1 MSDSQAE
8 SSFTNLNE
16 DISDDIVN
24 SNEDE
29 DCVGSVNE
37 LSNLNGDSSPNL
49 SSINSDESS
58 LKSSISPS
66 GNTFSSIQSSI
77 NSAKSGDTINLNG
90 KTYTGNGT
98 AIIVNKSI
106 TISGGSG
113 AVRATLD
120 ANKLSGIFKVTVT
133 NVK

>member
-1 MSDSQAE
+1 MILCVFLTFSTVSATDLEDLSFNSVAIDSQSE

-16 DISDDIVN
+16 DISDNIVN

-29 DCVGSVNE
+29 DCVGSMNE

-77 NSAKSGDTINLNG
+77 THD
-90 KTYTGNGT
+90 
-98 AIIVNKSI
+98 
-106 TISGGSG
+106 
-113 AVRATLD
+113 
-120 ANKLSGIFKVTVT
+120 
-133 NVK
+133 